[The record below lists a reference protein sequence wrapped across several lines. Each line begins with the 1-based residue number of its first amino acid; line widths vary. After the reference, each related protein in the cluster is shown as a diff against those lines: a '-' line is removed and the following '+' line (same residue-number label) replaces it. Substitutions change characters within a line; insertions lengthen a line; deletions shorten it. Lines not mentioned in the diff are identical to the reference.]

1 MPRKISSTVRIGLL
15 VAVALATGPVALAQS
30 AAKPPDLSGGWARRA
45 FALEEPSSGPGP
57 LQNLE
62 PGAIAGAPPDPD
74 ALNYM
79 NRMLKPGAAEVVMKR
94 LEAARA
100 GAPLPSPSWS
110 CWPMVAPYIFRVQG
124 MHLLQT
130 TDEVLFLY
138 MQDHQVR
145 RVRLGG
151 THPARVTPSWH
162 GDSIGHYE
170 GDTLIVDTIGV
181 KVGPYP
187 MVDPAGSP
195 YSEALHVTERYRL
208 IDYATA
214 IEAENRNIT
223 RNGSSGNLQAAGID
237 SGYRGKGLQVEFTV
251 DDPNVFRMAWSGAA
265 TYRKSD
271 GTWVENVCAE
281 NLHEYYNNNR
291 DTPAPQ
297 APEPDF

>member
-1 MPRKISSTVRIGLL
+1 MLRRILATVRIGLL
-15 VAVALATGPVALAQS
+15 VAAAIAAGPAARAQGTTTV
-30 AAKPPDLSGGWARRA
+30 PDLSGGWARRA
-45 FALEEPSSGPGP
+45 FALEEPASGPGP

-62 PGAIAGAPPDPD
+62 LSANTGAGPDP
-74 ALNYM
+74 AAVNYM
-79 NRMLKPGAAEVVMKR
+79 NRMLKPEAAEVVMKR

-100 GAPLPSPSWS
+100 GTPLPSPSWS

-130 TDEVLFLY
+130 KDEVLFLY

-181 KVGPYP
+181 KVGPVP

-195 YSEALHVTERYRL
+195 YSEALHVTEHYRL
-208 IDYATA
+208 IDYAAA
-214 IEAENRNIT
+214 IEAENRNIR

-237 SGYRGKGLQVEFTV
+237 PGYRGKGLQVEFTV
-251 DDPNVFRMAWSGAA
+251 DDPNVFRMPWSGAA

-281 NLHEYYNNNR
+281 NLHEYYNNR
-291 DTPAPQ
+291 DTQAPQ
-297 APEPDF
+297 AGKPDF